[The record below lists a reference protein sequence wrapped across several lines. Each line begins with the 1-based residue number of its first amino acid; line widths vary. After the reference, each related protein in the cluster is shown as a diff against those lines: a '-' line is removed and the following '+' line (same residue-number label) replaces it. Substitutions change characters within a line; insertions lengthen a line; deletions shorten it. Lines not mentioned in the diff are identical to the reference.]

1 MPLPPRVQRVIIVLP
16 AAAFS
21 IQMSSVGELRQELQ
35 KECLSRQRQEEL
47 NAKLQNEY
55 DHLLKKLAVAELHID
70 RLRLG
75 SSVDAS
81 KKFIITHNVEHAR
94 LKEQLETKPGAS
106 TKAHVGSD
114 SASEVR
120 VINTGLLENGTD
132 SDEPQS
138 IEEVQ
143 VSVKSRSGG
152 LDSHNA
158 SSIHSTAAAEDFL
171 QMSDTSIANWASV
184 ESAQM
189 AHFFQAHNIQ
199 EQITTLKEKIQS
211 GGVSVS
217 EVTASLEKIQ
227 EEHRNLVRDMAS
239 SSTDLDALN
248 KKYGGRASR
257 HIVHSQEAVGDEVG
271 VGYLVPCHSCSLFAC
286 LLILL

>member
-1 MPLPPRVQRVIIVLP
+1 
-16 AAAFS
+16 
-21 IQMSSVGELRQELQ
+21 MSSVGELRQELQ
-35 KECLSRQRQEEL
+35 KECLSRQRQEEI

-94 LKEQLETKPGAS
+94 LKEQLETQPDAS

-120 VINTGLLENGTD
+120 VINTGHGTD

-152 LDSHNA
+152 LDSHNV
-158 SSIHSTAAAEDFL
+158 SSIHSTAETEDFF

-217 EVTASLEKIQ
+217 KVTASLEKIQ

-257 HIVHSQEAVGDEVG
+257 HIAHSQEAVGDEVG
-271 VGYLVPCHSCSLFAC
+271 VGYLVPCHSCSLSAC
-286 LLILL
+286 LLILF